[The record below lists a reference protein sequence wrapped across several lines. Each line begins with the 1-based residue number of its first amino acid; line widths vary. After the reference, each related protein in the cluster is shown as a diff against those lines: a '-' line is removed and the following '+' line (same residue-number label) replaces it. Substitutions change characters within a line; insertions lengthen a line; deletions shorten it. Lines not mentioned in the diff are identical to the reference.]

1 MQKKPEQPK
10 WFLEPL
16 DKARHNRAAFSC
28 GKEPLDRYLQQQAN
42 QDLQKKVAAVM
53 VLTPDGTTIAG
64 YYTLSQYS
72 IELGTLPQT
81 TVKKL
86 KLPRYSELPAT
97 LLGTLAVSSKFRGQG
112 IGELLLMEALKRS
125 LDQSRSIASMAVVVD
140 AKDEEAKAFYIRYGF
155 IELPDHPD
163 RLFLPMKTVQQMF
176 EG

>member
-1 MQKKPEQPK
+1 MREKPGPPK
-10 WFLEPL
+10 WIFEPL
-16 DKARHNRAAFSC
+16 DKTRHNRAAFSC

-72 IELGTLPQT
+72 IELGILPQT

-86 KLPRYSELPAT
+86 KLPRYPELPAT
-97 LLGTLAVSSKFRGQG
+97 LLGRLAVSSKFRGQG
-112 IGELLLMEALKRS
+112 VGELLLMEALKRS

-140 AKDEEAKAFYIRYGF
+140 AKDAEVKAFYGRYGF
-155 IELPDHPD
+155 IELPDTPH
-163 RLFLPMKTVQQMF
+163 RLFLPMKTIQQMF
-176 EG
+176 ER